1 MKDFIKSL
9 PNGYNTIVGERGL
22 KLSGGEKQRIAIAR
36 TLLKG
41 PPILI
46 LDEATSS
53 LDTITE
59 KEIKESLEGLS
70 KKRTT
75 LVIAHRLSTVVNANN
90 ILVIDKGKI
99 VEKGDHQ
106 TLMKKDGL
114 YTDMWLTQQAIAKAQ
129 ETLKNVKP
137 EYKKLVNNAIENS

>member
-1 MKDFIKSL
+1 M
-9 PNGYNTIVGERGL
+9 
-22 KLSGGEKQRIAIAR
+22 
-36 TLLKG
+36 
-41 PPILI
+41 
-46 LDEATSS
+46 
-53 LDTITE
+53 
-59 KEIKESLEGLS
+59 
-70 KKRTT
+70 
-75 LVIAHRLSTVVNANN
+75 NANN

-137 EYKKLVNNAIENS
+137 EYKKLVNNAIEN